1 MTVAPESAAQPAYAP
16 APSVPT
22 KFNRVGLIGLLLVI
36 LALLAPFGFLIAGI
50 ATIANDVNSAV
61 GDNAGWAAI
70 GAIAFM
76 LFGAA
81 VSAPVA
87 LAGAIVGIVS
97 LFRQGFGKV
106 LGVVAIVLGAPYGLI
121 FVLLLPTAIS
131 LFSGG

>member
-1 MTVAPESAAQPAYAP
+1 MTVAPEPAAQAVYAP
-16 APSVPT
+16 APSGPT
-22 KFNRVGLIGLLLVI
+22 KFNRVGLVGLLLVI
-36 LALLAPFGFLIAGI
+36 LALLAPFGFLIGGI

-87 LAGAIVGIVS
+87 LVGAIVGIVS
-97 LFRQGFGKV
+97 LFRRGHGKV
-106 LGVVAIVLGAPYGLI
+106 LGIVAIVLGVPYGLI
-121 FVLLLPTAIS
+121 FLLLLPTAIS